1 MAKTIATDGAWKP
14 LVEIVPSLRDLL
26 LSQSFPA
33 LPCRAIT
40 LRPCGGGELGFVA
53 QLLYNEVLGI
63 PNEYHRFCGYFL
75 PNSQALAYFHD
86 T

>member
-1 MAKTIATDGAWKP
+1 MGPGSLWLKLCRPYGTCSCPNPSRHFRAGLSHYAPAG
-14 LVEIVPSLRDLL
+14 VESWA
-26 LSQSFPA
+26 SSHN
-33 LPCRAIT
+33 CW
-40 LRPCGGGELGFVA
+40 
-53 QLLYNEVLGI
+53 YNEVLGI